1 VVAHPLHTGWPLT
14 SPFEKIM
21 NAIVRCSSCG
31 REVPR
36 SPSDSRALQCPAC
49 GAPVSASDGD
59 AGGIAR
65 GIPPS
70 SSLTALKIWLSILL
84 LGLAAYGGVT
94 LWRIYA
100 RQDNVPPVVVQQADF
115 PVGEFELT
123 ERSGRPFNSKE
134 LLGQIWVV
142 SFFFGSCPSECPMLN
157 NRIADL
163 IAGEL
168 ADEPVKFVSISVD
181 PKIDTPQRL
190 TAYADVY
197 LQPRKIDP
205 GRWLFLTQ
213 AQGSDEVVGAISQG
227 SFHVPFAR
235 ATHWMKLI
243 LVDQQG
249 YVRGNF
255 SNADPVDLKRLK
267 KKIQELHQRPPAAK
281 EAAKEAEPLRQ

>member
-1 VVAHPLHTGWPLT
+1 MSVT
-14 SPFEKIM
+14 
-21 NAIVRCSSCG
+21 VRCSSCG

-36 SPSDSRALQCPAC
+36 PAPDSGALRCPAC
-49 GAPVSASDGD
+49 GTAVSPSDGNT
-59 AGGIAR
+59 GVIAQGR
-65 GIPPS
+65 PPS
-70 SSLTALKIWLSILL
+70 SSLTALKIWLSVLL

-100 RQDNVPPVVVQQADF
+100 RQHQENRPPVMVEQADF

-123 ERSGRPFNSKE
+123 ERSGRPFHSQE
-134 LLGQIWVV
+134 LLGQIWVA
-142 SFFFGSCPSECPMLN
+142 SFFFGSCPGECPMLN

-163 IAGEL
+163 LAGDL

-190 TAYADVY
+190 AEYADVY
-197 LQPRKIDP
+197 IRPRKLDP

-213 AQGSDEVVGAISQG
+213 AQGSDEVVGAICQG

-235 ATHWMKLI
+235 ASHWMKLV

-267 KKIQELHQRPPAAK
+267 KKIQELRQQPRPPKAA
-281 EAAKEAEPLRQ
+281 ETHIRAERVKR